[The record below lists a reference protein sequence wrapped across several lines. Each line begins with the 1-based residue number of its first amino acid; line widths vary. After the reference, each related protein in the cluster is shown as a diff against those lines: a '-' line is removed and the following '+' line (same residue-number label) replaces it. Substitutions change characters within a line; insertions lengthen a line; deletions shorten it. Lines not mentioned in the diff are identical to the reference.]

1 MLSIL
6 AERYQKYTVLF
17 FPSEFMVDED
27 LLHSILENST
37 ETLFLFDSN
46 SLSDYAYQLVAHSE
60 KLLKKKNNK
69 LVVATNTNDIY
80 LPDTLNAET
89 VSLPPSF
96 EGDEIKQQI
105 PACDKYGLS
114 RRKTK
119 ETNIDYLKRLSDD
132 QKIDFSIFDSLPK
145 KFSQQELVLRYDSS
159 SV

>member
-1 MLSIL
+1 
-6 AERYQKYTVLF
+6 
-17 FPSEFMVDED
+17 MVDED

-89 VSLPPSF
+89 VLLTPSF
-96 EGDEIKQQI
+96 EGDEIKQLI

-114 RRKTK
+114 RRK
-119 ETNIDYLKRLSDD
+119 
-132 QKIDFSIFDSLPK
+132 QKKLTLIISKDLVMVKKLIFQFSIAFPKSLVSKNWYYLCCCALKINYTSAILVHLIFD
-145 KFSQQELVLRYDSS
+145 FVM
-159 SV
+159 